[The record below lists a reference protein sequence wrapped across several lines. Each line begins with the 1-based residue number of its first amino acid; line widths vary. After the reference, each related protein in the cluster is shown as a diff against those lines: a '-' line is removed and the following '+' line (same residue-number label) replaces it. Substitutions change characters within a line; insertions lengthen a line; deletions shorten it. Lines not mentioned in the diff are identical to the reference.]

1 MEKIITKAKRELGYM
16 MGLPLSKA
24 SLLVAYEKGYK
35 RAIKD
40 LNDAHQQP
48 PIEFEDWSLDASH
61 G

>member
-1 MEKIITKAKRELGYM
+1 MEKIITKAKKDLGYM
-16 MGLPLSKA
+16 MSLPLSKA

-35 RAIKD
+35 RAMRD
-40 LNDAHQQP
+40 MNDAHKQT

>member
-1 MEKIITKAKRELGYM
+1 MEKIITKAKKELSYM
-16 MGLPLSKA
+16 MSLPLSKA

-35 RAIKD
+35 RAMRD
-40 LNDAHQQP
+40 MNDAHKQT

>member
-1 MEKIITKAKRELGYM
+1 MEKIITKAKKELGYM

-35 RAIKD
+35 RAVKD
-40 LNDAHQQP
+40 LHDAHKQTS
-48 PIEFEDWSLDASH
+48 IEFEDWYLDASH